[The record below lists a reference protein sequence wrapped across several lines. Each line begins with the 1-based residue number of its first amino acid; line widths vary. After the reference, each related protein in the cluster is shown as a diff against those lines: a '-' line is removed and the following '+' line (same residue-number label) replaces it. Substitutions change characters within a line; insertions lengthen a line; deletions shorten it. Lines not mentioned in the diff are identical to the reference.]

1 MRHKSS
7 LIGVLVIAVCG
18 AAPAR
23 GQDASIGTDVGFFS
37 SYVWRGLTLTNKF
50 VIEPEAYVSAYGF
63 SGGFW
68 FNIEPAKYN
77 DPNDIS
83 ESGGVKTSWS
93 SAKSQIVAQKASQ
106 RSRSSPRAR

>member
-1 MRHKSS
+1 MLRKSS
-7 LIGVLVIAVCG
+7 LIGVLIIAVG
-18 AAPAR
+18 SAAPAR

-83 ESGGVKTSWS
+83 ESGGVRSGVAEIDPYIEYS
-93 SAKSQIVAQKASQ
+93 RDFIV
-106 RSRSSPRAR
+106 RHPLHET